1 MKWAAIA
8 IGFALIALSLLLLA
22 RQFLINGN
30 QLCGRVLDVAL
41 FGSGRASGGEL
52 DQETNTAR
60 KVACASEA
68 WRLTALAAVPAALGV
83 MAFLTA
89 FHLRRPRTNGG
100 LPSASHVE

>member
-1 MKWAAIA
+1 MKGTAVA
-8 IGFALIALSLLLLA
+8 IGVVLIALSLLLLA

-52 DQETNTAR
+52 DQEPNTAR
-60 KVACASEA
+60 AVACSVEA

-83 MAFLTA
+83 IGFSIT
-89 FHLRRPRTNGG
+89 FHPRRPRINGA